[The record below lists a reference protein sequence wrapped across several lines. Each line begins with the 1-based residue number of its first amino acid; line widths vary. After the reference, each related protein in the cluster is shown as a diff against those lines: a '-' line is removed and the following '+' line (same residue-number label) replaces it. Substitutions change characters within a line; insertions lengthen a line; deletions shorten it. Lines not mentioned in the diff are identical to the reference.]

1 MTHLS
6 VAEIERVMASMPEA
20 ISNTFGQGQPANYI
34 PALAGIDSGKFGMAI
49 STVDGRDFVC
59 GDATEMFSIQSI
71 SKVFNLS
78 MAISHMG
85 EELFDR
91 VGVEPSGTAFNS
103 LSQLEYEN
111 GIPRNPF
118 INAGALVVTDALLGH
133 VTSPKQEFLS
143 FVRGLANNIDVH
155 YDEEVFRS
163 EYDNGQRNTA
173 LANYL
178 KSFGNLNNHVS
189 RVLDFYFYQCSLSM
203 SCQDLARAFRFL
215 AQDGKHPY
223 KDKQVVSKRKARRIN
238 SLMMTCGTY
247 DEAGEF
253 AFNVGL
259 PCKSGVGGGIVAI
272 IPGEMSICVWSPE
285 LGTKG
290 NSLPG
295 TEALKYFVEQT
306 GHSVF

>member
-1 MTHLS
+1 MENVQNVLAS
-6 VAEIERVMASMPEA
+6 LPRLVADA
-20 ISNTFGQGQPANYI
+20 FGQGKPADYI
-34 PALAGIDSGKFGMAI
+34 PVLSEVDPNKFGMAI
-49 STVDGRDFVC
+49 STVNGEDFVI
-59 GDATEMFSIQSI
+59 GDADEFFSIQSI
-71 SKVFNLS
+71 SKVFSLSLAMHYAGENLF
-78 MAISHMG
+78 
-85 EELFDR
+85 ER
-91 VGVEPSGTAFNS
+91 VGVEPSGTTFNS

-118 INAGALVVTDALLGH
+118 INAGALVVTDALLEF
-133 VTSPKQEFLS
+133 VASPKRDFLD
-143 FVRGLANNIDVH
+143 FVRGLSDNIDVH

-163 EYDNGQRNTA
+163 EYDNGQRNAA

-178 KSFGNLNNHVS
+178 KSFGNLDNHIS

-203 SCQDLARAFRFL
+203 SCRDLARAFRFL

-223 KDKQVVSKRKARRIN
+223 KNEQVVSRLQARRIN

-253 AFNVGL
+253 AFKVGL

-285 LGTKG
+285 LGPKG
-290 NSLPG
+290 NSIVG
-295 TEALKYFVEQT
+295 MEALKHFAQQA
-306 GHSVF
+306 GRSIF

>member
-1 MTHLS
+1 MENIQS
-6 VAEIERVMASMPEA
+6 VLASLPEVIA
-20 ISNTFGQGQPANYI
+20 DAFGQGTPANYI
-34 PALAGIDSGKFGMAI
+34 PALSQVDPKKFGMAI
-49 STVDGRDFVC
+49 STVEGDDFAI
-59 GDATEMFSIQSI
+59 GDADEFFSIQSI

-78 MAISHMG
+78 LAMHYAG
-85 EELFDR
+85 ENLFKR

-118 INAGALVVTDALLGH
+118 INAGALVVTDALLEF
-133 VTSPKQEFLS
+133 VKSPKRDFLD
-143 FVRGLANNIDVH
+143 FVRGLSNNIDVH

-163 EYDNGQRNTA
+163 EYDNGQRNAA

-178 KSFGNLNNHVS
+178 KSFGNLDNHIS

-203 SCQDLARAFRFL
+203 SCRDLARAFRFL
-215 AQDGKHPY
+215 AQDGRHPY
-223 KDKQVVSKRKARRIN
+223 KDEQVVSKLQARRIN
-238 SLMMTCGTY
+238 SVMMTCGTY

-253 AFNVGL
+253 AFRVGL

-285 LGTKG
+285 LGPKG
-290 NSLPG
+290 NSIVG
-295 TEALKYFVEQT
+295 MEALKYFAQQA
-306 GHSVF
+306 GRSIF

>member
-1 MTHLS
+1 MENIQNVLAS
-6 VAEIERVMASMPEA
+6 LPEVVAD
-20 ISNTFGQGQPANYI
+20 TFGQGQPAGYI
-34 PALAGIDSGKFGMAI
+34 PALSQVDPGKFGMAI
-49 STVDGRDFVC
+49 STVDGDDFVI
-59 GDATEMFSIQSI
+59 GDADEFFSIQSI

-78 MAISHMG
+78 LAMHYAG
-85 EELFDR
+85 EDLFRR
-91 VGVEPSGTAFNS
+91 VGVEPSGTTFNS

-118 INAGALVVTDALLGH
+118 INAGALVVTDALLEF
-133 VTSPKQEFLS
+133 VKSPKRDFLD
-143 FVRGLANNIDVH
+143 FVRGLSNNIDVH

-163 EYDNGQRNTA
+163 EYDNGQRNAA

-178 KSFGNLNNHVS
+178 KSFGNLDNHIS
-189 RVLDFYFYQCSLSM
+189 RVLDFYFYQCSVSM
-203 SCQDLARAFRFL
+203 SCRDLARAFRFL

-223 KDKQVVSKRKARRIN
+223 KDEQVVSKLQARRIN

-253 AFNVGL
+253 AFKVGL

-285 LGTKG
+285 LGPKG
-290 NSLPG
+290 NSIVG
-295 TEALKYFVEQT
+295 MEALKYFARKA
-306 GHSVF
+306 GRSIF

>member
-1 MTHLS
+1 MENIQNVLAS
-6 VAEIERVMASMPEA
+6 LPAVVADA
-20 ISNTFGQGQPANYI
+20 FGQGKPAGYI
-34 PALAGIDSGKFGMAI
+34 PALSQVDPERFGMAI
-49 STVDGRDFVC
+49 STVDGDDFVI
-59 GDATEMFSIQSI
+59 GDADELFSIQSI

-78 MAISHMG
+78 LAMHYAG
-85 EELFDR
+85 EDLFKR
-91 VGVEPSGTAFNS
+91 VGVEPSGTTFNS

-118 INAGALVVTDALLGH
+118 INAGALVVTDALLEF
-133 VTSPKQEFLS
+133 VKSPKRDFLD
-143 FVRGLANNIDVH
+143 FVRGLSNNIDLN

-163 EYDNGQRNTA
+163 EYDNGQRNAA

-178 KSFGNLNNHVS
+178 KSFDNLDNHIS

-203 SCQDLARAFRFL
+203 SCRDLARAFRFL

-223 KDKQVVSKRKARRIN
+223 KDEQVVSRLQARRIN

-253 AFNVGL
+253 AFRVGL

-285 LGTKG
+285 LGPKG
-290 NSLPG
+290 NSIVG
-295 TEALKYFVEQT
+295 MEALKYFAQKA
-306 GHSVF
+306 GRSIF

>member
-1 MTHLS
+1 MQNIHDVLAS
-6 VAEIERVMASMPEA
+6 LPEVVAGA
-20 ISNTFGQGQPANYI
+20 FGQGKPADYI
-34 PALAGIDSGKFGMAI
+34 PALSQVDPKRFGVAI
-49 STVDGRDFVC
+49 STVDGEDFVI
-59 GDATEMFSIQSI
+59 GDADEFFSIQSI

-78 MAISHMG
+78 LAMHYAG
-85 EELFDR
+85 EDLFKR
-91 VGVEPSGTAFNS
+91 VGVEPSGTRFNS

-118 INAGALVVTDALLGH
+118 INAGALVVTDALLQF
-133 VTSPKQEFLS
+133 VKSPKRDFLD
-143 FVRGLANNIDVH
+143 FVRGLSNNIDVH

-163 EYDNGQRNTA
+163 EYDNGQRNAA

-178 KSFGNLNNHVS
+178 KSFGNLDNHIS

-203 SCQDLARAFRFL
+203 SCRDLARAFRFL
-215 AQDGKHPY
+215 AQDGRHPY
-223 KDKQVVSKRKARRIN
+223 KDEQVVSKLQARRIN

-253 AFNVGL
+253 AFRVGL

-285 LGTKG
+285 LGSKG
-290 NSLPG
+290 NSIVG
-295 TEALKYFVEQT
+295 MEALKYFAQQA
-306 GHSVF
+306 GRSIF

>member
-1 MTHLS
+1 MQNIQNVLAS
-6 VAEIERVMASMPEA
+6 LPEVVAG
-20 ISNTFGQGQPANYI
+20 TFGQGKPAGYI
-34 PALAGIDSGKFGMAI
+34 PALSQVDPKKFGVAI
-49 STVDGRDFVC
+49 STVNGDDFVI
-59 GDATEMFSIQSI
+59 GDADEFFSIQSI

-78 MAISHMG
+78 LAMHYAG
-85 EELFDR
+85 EDLFKR
-91 VGVEPSGTAFNS
+91 VGVEPSGTRFNS

-118 INAGALVVTDALLGH
+118 INAGALVVTDALLEF
-133 VTSPKQEFLS
+133 VKSPKRDFLD
-143 FVRGLANNIDVH
+143 FVRGLSNNIDVH

-163 EYDNGQRNTA
+163 EFDNGQRNAA

-178 KSFGNLNNHVS
+178 KSFGNLDNHIS

-203 SCQDLARAFRFL
+203 SCRDLARAFRFL
-215 AQDGKHPY
+215 AQDGRHPY
-223 KDKQVVSKRKARRIN
+223 KDEQVVSKLQARRIN

-253 AFNVGL
+253 AFRVGL

-285 LGTKG
+285 LGPKG
-290 NSLPG
+290 NSIVG
-295 TEALKYFVEQT
+295 MEALKYFAQQA
-306 GHSVF
+306 GRSIF